1 MEYTIV
7 TVIARKIYDKMSR
20 TCIMPDCNSRYKYDK
35 KYSLFKIVGNTDL
48 RQKWAKVI
56 PGIIELKS
64 Q

>member
-1 MEYTIV
+1 M

-20 TCIMPDCNSRYKYDK
+20 ACVVSDCNSRYKYDR
-35 KYSLFKIVGNTDL
+35 KYSLFKIIGNMDL

-56 PGIIELKS
+56 PEIIELKS